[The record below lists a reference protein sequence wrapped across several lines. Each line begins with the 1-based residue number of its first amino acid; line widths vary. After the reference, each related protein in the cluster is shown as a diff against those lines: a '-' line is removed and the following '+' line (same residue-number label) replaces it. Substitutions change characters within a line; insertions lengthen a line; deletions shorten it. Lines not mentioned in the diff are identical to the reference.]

1 MERKLSERV
10 DQSVLKGNGHV
21 VRMQEELLTNR
32 VWRADASGVKLKE
45 MDGWGCES
53 IGSERFFATARKG
66 ECE

>member
-45 MDGWGCES
+45 MDG
-53 IGSERFFATARKG
+53 
-66 ECE
+66 